1 MKGRVKTMGT
11 TPPAPPKPS
20 KSAVIEGQGSIR
32 FSDQKTVATPNTA
45 KAMSST
51 GQKRGMGAAERG
63 GRYTYN

>member
-1 MKGRVKTMGT
+1 MKGRVKTMGV
-11 TPPAPPKPS
+11 TPAAPPKPS
-20 KSAVIEGQGSIR
+20 KSAVIEGQGSIP
-32 FSDQKTVATPNTA
+32 FGTSKAVATPSIG